1 MSPSVAGVPAVL
13 RARVCRAGMSVSSS
27 GLLSLL
33 PDSEGADRHAP
44 AAAHSQQNLCHR
56 RVLTDN
62 VAAAFRAWT
71 VVSSSTQ
78 TEKFCLRGEMSV

>member
-1 MSPSVAGVPAVL
+1 
-13 RARVCRAGMSVSSS
+13 MSVSSS

-33 PDSEGADRHAP
+33 PDSEGPDRHAP

-62 VAAAFRAWT
+62 VAAALRARAA
-71 VVSSSTQ
+71 VGSGAAG
-78 TEKFCLRGEMSV
+78 KFIQEGSADSAQSLGKENVRQCVKKSIGRIN

>member
-1 MSPSVAGVPAVL
+1 
-13 RARVCRAGMSVSSS
+13 MSVSSS

-33 PDSEGADRHAP
+33 PDSEGPDRHAP

-62 VAAAFRAWT
+62 VAAALRARA
-71 VVSSSTQ
+71 VVGSGAAG
-78 TEKFCLRGEMSV
+78 KFIQERKMSVQIQLSLLERKMLDNV